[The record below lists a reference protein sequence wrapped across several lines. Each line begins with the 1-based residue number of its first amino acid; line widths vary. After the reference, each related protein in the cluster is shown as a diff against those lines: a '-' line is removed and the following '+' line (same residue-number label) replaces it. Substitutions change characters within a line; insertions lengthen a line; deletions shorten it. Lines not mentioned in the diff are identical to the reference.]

1 LLINNQYQFQFE
13 PYRRYFKIPLRTS
26 HGLWQ
31 VREGIIITLKDNQ
44 GKIGKGEIAPIPW
57 FGSETIEDAHQ
68 FCQQQGHTIADETI
82 INISDRLPC
91 CQFALESALINLNQ
105 KSSNNLEQ
113 QFLYAYLLPTGKQ
126 VLEQDYLLEKYKTS
140 TPTFKWKI
148 AVTETKTEIAI
159 AKKLLAKLSLNARLR
174 LDANGGLTLKDAH
187 QWLEFAANYP
197 AIEFIEQ
204 PLPPS
209 QFTEMTL
216 LQSIY
221 PTPLALDESVANIS
235 QLQDCYHRGWR
246 SIFVLKVAISG
257 FPSRLRS
264 FCQQNPLD
272 LVFSS
277 VFETA
282 IGRQMALQL
291 ALELGNRDRAVGF
304 GVQHWFSDRF

>member
-1 LLINNQYQFQFE
+1 LLVNNQYQFQFE
-13 PYRRYFKIPLRTS
+13 PYRRQFKIPLRTS

-31 VREGIIITLKDNQ
+31 VREGIIITLKDEK
-44 GKIGKGEIAPIPW
+44 GAIGQGEIAPISW
-57 FGSETIEDAHQ
+57 FGSETIEEAHQ
-68 FCQQQGHTIADETI
+68 FCHQQGHTITDETI

-91 CQFALESALINLNQ
+91 CQFALESALINLSQ
-105 KSSNNLEQ
+105 KSSNNLEP
-113 QFLYAYLLPTGKQ
+113 QFFSAYLLPTGKQ
-126 VLEQDYLLEKYKTS
+126 VLEQDYSVAKCQTS

-148 AVTETKTEIAI
+148 AVTETKIEIEIA
-159 AKKLLAKLSLNARLR
+159 KQLLAKLPLNARLR
-174 LDANGGLTLKDAH
+174 LDANGGLNLQDAH

-209 QFTEMTL
+209 QFTAMIV
-216 LQSIY
+216 LQSTY
-221 PTPLALDESVANIS
+221 PTPLALDESVASIS
-235 QLQDCYHRGWR
+235 QLQDCYHRGWHG
-246 SIFVLKVAISG
+246 IFVLKVAIFG

-304 GVQHWFSDRF
+304 GVNHWFNDR